1 MKRISIR
8 KAISHLILYLNV
20 YATGEERKGVEKA
33 IAIFE
38 DLEDSE

>member
-1 MKRISIR
+1 MKRISIK
-8 KAISHLILYLNV
+8 KAISHLRFYLNAC
-20 YATGEERKGVEKA
+20 ATGEERKGIEKA